1 VPFNQLSIPAEQTTN
16 GDGWAELTFHT
27 LAGFPV
33 SPHQQLIALFAR
45 ARKSGENLLA
55 GISTRRLFS
64 VPVSL

>member
-1 VPFNQLSIPAEQTTN
+1 M
-16 GDGWAELTFHT
+16 

-33 SPHQQLIALFAR
+33 SPKQQLIAIFAR

-64 VPVSL
+64 VRVNLHG